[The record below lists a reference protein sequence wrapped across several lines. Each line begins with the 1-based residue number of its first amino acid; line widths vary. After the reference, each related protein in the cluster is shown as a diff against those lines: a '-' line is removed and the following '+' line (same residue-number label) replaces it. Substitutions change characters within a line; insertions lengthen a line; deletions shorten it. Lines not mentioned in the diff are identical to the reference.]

1 MTGTRD
7 FRMNV
12 CRYRT
17 VARGLLLA
25 GLLGS
30 APMAAVQG
38 SGAGA
43 AGGTAAG
50 TGAAPAVEGS
60 VLGAAGSAGGSSA
73 DRSTTA
79 VAPRGTGSGLNVGA
93 TAAGSTGKRASG
105 AAVSPNAT
113 GQKAP
118 VPGTSTGGGA
128 AQNAAASGVPGTGRN
143 GARSGAASSARASAN
158 NATSSSN
165 HATGSSDRASRAG
178 ARPDIVGS
186 GHGSSASRSKP
197 DNAARSAADNAGGE
211 DAAPTPAA
219 KVQVTAAAMRTLKE
233 TVVAYGHLQPDP
245 DGLVNVSLSRAGR
258 IEQLWVSPGQRVRA
272 GDRLLALRTAPGAA
286 VDFDKAQA
294 AVRYAEQD
302 LASVRAMFKDH
313 LATRE
318 QVAKAEQTLRDARS
332 SLQAQ
337 QRVGSGQSSEIVKA
351 PFDGIVTAL
360 SVGRGQRVQ
369 ADATALTMAKLDAL
383 IVTLGVEPE
392 EALRLRPGAP
402 VELTPVFP
410 PTTHIDSKVDRV
422 HGMVN
427 PQTRL
432 IDTVVRFPHKPDQN
446 LILDEDLRGI
456 ITLREQHTL
465 AVPRSA
471 VLRDDRGSYLFVV
484 RDDKAQRVQVDTGLQ
499 DEDWI
504 GVSGALQAGD
514 PVVNLGNYEL
524 SDGMPVRQSSGQ

>member
-1 MTGTRD
+1 
-7 FRMNV
+7 MNV
-12 CRYRT
+12 YPYRT
-17 VARGLLLA
+17 VTRCLLLA
-25 GLLGS
+25 GLIGVG
-30 APMAAVQG
+30 PVAVAQG
-38 SGAGA
+38 SSAA
-43 AGGTAAG
+43 AGGTAIG
-50 TGAAPAVEGS
+50 SGGASAVEGS
-60 VLGAAGSAGGSSA
+60 ASGAVGSAGGSTA
-73 DRSTTA
+73 NGSTTA
-79 VAPRGTGSGLNVGA
+79 AAPGGTGDGLDTGGTATGSNGTAARPSAATLDSAAPGSSTGAGTARNAGASGAPGTGSNR
-93 TAAGSTGKRASG
+93 AG
-105 AAVSPNAT
+105 
-113 GQKAP
+113 
-118 VPGTSTGGGA
+118 
-128 AQNAAASGVPGTGRN
+128 
-143 GARSGAASSARASAN
+143 SGAASTAGGSTKSGGN
-158 NATSSSN
+158 DSSSPRTG
-165 HATGSSDRASRAG
+165 TGSRQ
-178 ARPDIVGS
+178 DIVGS
-186 GHGSSASRSKP
+186 GNGSAATKSKP
-197 DNAARSAADNAGGE
+197 DKAGQAATDNAGGE
-211 DAAPTPAA
+211 DAAPTPTA

-245 DGLVNVSLSRAGR
+245 HGLVNVSLPRAGR

-272 GDRLLALRTAPGAA
+272 GDRLLELRTAPGAA

-318 QVAKAEQTLRDARS
+318 QVAKAEQSLRDAQS

-369 ADATALTMAKLDAL
+369 ADATALTMARLDAL

-402 VELTPVFP
+402 VVLTPVFP
-410 PTTHIDSKVDRV
+410 PTTRIDSQVDTV

-446 LILDEDLRGI
+446 VVLDEDLRGT

-484 RDDKAQRVQVDTGLQ
+484 RDGKAQRVPVDTGLQ

-504 GVSGALQAGD
+504 GVSGALQTGD
-514 PVVNLGNYEL
+514 PVVKLGNYEL